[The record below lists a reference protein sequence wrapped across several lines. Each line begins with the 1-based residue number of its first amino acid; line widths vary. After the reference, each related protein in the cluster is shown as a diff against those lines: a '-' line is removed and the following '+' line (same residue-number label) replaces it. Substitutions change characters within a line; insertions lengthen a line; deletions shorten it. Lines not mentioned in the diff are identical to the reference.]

1 MRIYLMVFQSFY
13 LTSSICRIIKV
24 ARFNQRQT
32 CEDGDEM
39 PSILRRF
46 ASEKKNSH
54 DAQHMTV

>member
-1 MRIYLMVFQSFY
+1 MIFQSFY

-46 ASEKKNSH
+46 ASEKKKNSL